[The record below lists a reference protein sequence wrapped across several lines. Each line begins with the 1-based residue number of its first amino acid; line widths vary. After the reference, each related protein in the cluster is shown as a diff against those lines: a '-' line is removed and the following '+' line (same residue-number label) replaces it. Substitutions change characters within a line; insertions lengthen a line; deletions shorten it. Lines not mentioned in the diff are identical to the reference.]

1 MRGGRGELNPHN
13 RQTLNDTG
21 FVTATVLRNQML
33 PASIKNLIDHFS
45 KLPGIGQRAATRL
58 VFYLLNQPS
67 HELENFA
74 GALKNLKSQTKTCQN
89 CFNLSSGILCSI
101 CADKKRNPKIICV
114 VEDILDIIPFE
125 RTGQF
130 TGLYH
135 VLGGLITP
143 TEGLTPDKL
152 RIKELLARV
161 KKYTACHPERS
172 EGSPAHAGST
182 AEAEVILAFNP
193 TVEGDATAL
202 YLERIL
208 KPLGA
213 RVTRLARGLSAGGD
227 LEYTDEATLINA
239 LKNRK

>member
-1 MRGGRGELNPHN
+1 
-13 RQTLNDTG
+13 
-21 FVTATVLRNQML
+21 ML
-33 PASIKNLIDHFS
+33 PASIKILIDHFS

-58 VFYLLNQPS
+58 VFYLLNQSPQ
-67 HELENFA
+67 ELEDFA
-74 GALKNLKSQTKTCQN
+74 SALKNLKSQTKTCQN

-101 CADKKRNPKIICV
+101 CADKKRNSSFICV

-125 RTGQF
+125 RTSQF

-161 KKYTACHPERS
+161 KKYGTQ
-172 EGSPAHAGST
+172 
-182 AEAEVILAFNP
+182 AEVILAFNP
-193 TVEGDATAL
+193 TVEGDATSL
-202 YLERIL
+202 YLERLL
-208 KPLGA
+208 KPLGVK
-213 RVTRLARGLSAGGD
+213 VTRLARGLSAGSD

>member
-1 MRGGRGELNPHN
+1 
-13 RQTLNDTG
+13 
-21 FVTATVLRNQML
+21 ML
-33 PASIKNLIDHFS
+33 PPSLKTLIDHFS
-45 KLPGIGQRAATRL
+45 RLPGIGQRAATRL
-58 VFYLLNQPS
+58 VFYLLNQPAQ
-67 HELENFA
+67 ELEDFSH
-74 GALKNLKSQTKTCQN
+74 ALKNLKSQTKTCQN
-89 CFNLSSGILCSI
+89 CFNLSSGILCAI
-101 CADKKRNPKIICV
+101 CSDKKRNPKIICV

-152 RIKELLARV
+152 HIKELLARV
-161 KKYTACHPERS
+161 KKHTDVSRHPEPPMGG
-172 EGSPAHAGST
+172 EGSPANAGT
-182 AEAEVILAFNP
+182 QTPAPEIILAFNP

-213 RVTRLARGLSAGGD
+213 KITRLARGLSAGGD

-239 LKNRK
+239 LKNRR